1 MFKTKALSAVCIAM
15 LSTACAKNTPAPVAA
30 EPVTAEPASPKA
42 EPAPVAAEPASIEPG
57 PIDCAG
63 GEECPEGEMCLP
75 NDEGVE
81 ECTAGPNVGTRGGD
95 G

>member
-1 MFKTKALSAVCIAM
+1 MFKTKTLFALCIAM
-15 LSTACAKNTPAPVAA
+15 LATACSKNTPT
-30 EPVTAEPASPKA
+30 PVTAEPASIEAEPVPVTA
-42 EPAPVAAEPASIEPG
+42 EPAAIEAG

-63 GEECPEGEMCLP
+63 GDECPEGEMCLP

-81 ECTAGPNVGTRGGD
+81 VCTAGPNVGTRGGD